1 MYLHIQMFSSHHGS
15 HSNELAL
22 EYFDFAYPLIFHRH
36 WPSIRLAL
44 LSLPKP
50 IALMNPFS
58 LSNKDV
64 QQKLLEQGAVDMLRF
79 DNEKLREDFKLIQ
92 ERTSKNDEEY
102 GIKKLLEQKENRRL
116 LGTSDL
122 SDEQQEIDDDTAD
135 MDEDDDLNT
144 FNQPEP
150 VKRLDEIYKQAL
162 EKQVKFQV
170 IHNCISLDRFCF
182 I

>member
-1 MYLHIQMFSSHHGS
+1 MFSSHHGS

-50 IALMNPFS
+50 VALLNPYS
-58 LSNKDV
+58 LSKKNV
-64 QQKLLEQGAVDMLRF
+64 QEKLIEQGAIDLLRF
-79 DNEKLREDFKLIQ
+79 NNEKLREDFYLIQ
-92 ERTSKNDEEY
+92 EQIAKNDQEY
-102 GIKKLLEQKENRRL
+102 GMKKLLEQKENRKL
-116 LGTSDL
+116 LGTNDFN
-122 SDEQQEIDDDTAD
+122 DEQDEIDEDN
-135 MDEDDDLNT
+135 EDDDINT

-162 EKQVKFQV
+162 EQQVRFSK
-170 IHNCISLDRFCF
+170 NCDLIRIFF
-182 I
+182 FFV

>member
-1 MYLHIQMFSSHHGS
+1 MGEELYYFIYLIRLIIQMFSSHHGS

-22 EYFDFAYPLIFHRH
+22 EYFDFAYPLVFHRH

-50 IALMNPFS
+50 VALLNPYS
-58 LSNKDV
+58 LSKKNI
-64 QQKLLEQGAVDMLRF
+64 QEKLLEQGAIDLLRF
-79 DNEKLREDFKLIQ
+79 HNEKLREDFYLIQ
-92 ERTSKNDEEY
+92 EQIAKNNEEY

-122 SDEQQEIDDDTAD
+122 NDEQDEIDEEKDDI
-135 MDEDDDLNT
+135 DEDDDIQT

-162 EKQVKFQV
+162 EQQV
-170 IHNCISLDRFCF
+170 
-182 I
+182 

>member
-1 MYLHIQMFSSHHGS
+1 MFSSHHGS

-22 EYFDFAYPLIFHRH
+22 EYFDFAYPLVFHRH

-50 IALMNPFS
+50 VALLNPYS
-58 LSNKDV
+58 LSKKNI
-64 QQKLLEQGAVDMLRF
+64 QEKLLEQGAIDLLRF
-79 DNEKLREDFKLIQ
+79 HNEKLREDFYLIQ
-92 ERTSKNDEEY
+92 EQIAKNNEEY

-122 SDEQQEIDDDTAD
+122 NDEQDEIDEEKDDI
-135 MDEDDDLNT
+135 DEDDDIQT

-162 EKQVKFQV
+162 EQQV
-170 IHNCISLDRFCF
+170 
-182 I
+182 

>member
-1 MYLHIQMFSSHHGS
+1 MFSSHHGS

-36 WPSIRLAL
+36 WPTIRLAL

-50 IALMNPFS
+50 VALMNPYS
-58 LSNKDV
+58 LSNKNIKE
-64 QQKLLEQGAVDMLRF
+64 KLIEQGAIDILRF
-79 DNEKLREDFKLIQ
+79 NNEKLREDFNLIQ
-92 ERTSKNDEEY
+92 KQIAQNDEEY
-102 GIKKLLEQKENRRL
+102 GMKKLLEQKENRKL

-122 SDEQQEIDDDTAD
+122 ADEQEEIYEENE
-135 MDEDDDLNT
+135 DEDMNT

-162 EKQVKFQV
+162 EQQVSFS
-170 IHNCISLDRFCF
+170 IIIISF
-182 I
+182 ILFFSRLGSISY